1 MANVGLAIFFVI
13 FMLAAGLGLA
23 SGDIGL
29 AALCAAIALL
39 AVFLRADTVRRL
51 PNVDPEVAEQ
61 VERKQ
66 SFAGSLMVLAIVFGA
81 LFLSGILK

>member
-29 AALCAAIALL
+29 AALCAAIAVL

-51 PNVDPEVAEQ
+51 PNVDSEVAEQ

-81 LFLSGILK
+81 LFLSGVLK